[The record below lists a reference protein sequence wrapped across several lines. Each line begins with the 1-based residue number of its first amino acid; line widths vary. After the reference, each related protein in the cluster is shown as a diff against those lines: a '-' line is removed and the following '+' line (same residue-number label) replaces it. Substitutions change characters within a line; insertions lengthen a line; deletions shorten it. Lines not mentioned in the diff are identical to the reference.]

1 MIRVD
6 EHCGREMILE
16 DCDTEYVEQVEEAF
30 RTGRLNR
37 THFDNI
43 KSKVLRNISSLAFGG
58 DDLGTIYLGCLSG
71 SSIASFKAP
80 VLGAA
85 PTHWTFDS

>member
-1 MIRVD
+1 VIRVD